1 MTLDIKQI
9 LAGLVTA
16 GILSSLG
23 FVFNNID
30 TLKTENA
37 EQKAVINE
45 LVKDLEEA
53 EDDIDTLETTIGDL
67 KVVAGIIYGKDTT
80 RAKWLGPREA
90 YLFTR
95 KGRVHHRYLK
105 TGHIDSHKS
114 SYRMDR
120 VMTITALSVQ
130 LKEAETGATTLELRK
145 NGVATVIGSL
155 VITSAI
161 GGQVTNLNIDLA
173 VGDVLQMYVNGV
185 EVEEVVAKVTVA
197 YNGGAVV

>member
-53 EDDIDTLETTIGDL
+53 EDDIDTL
-67 KVVAGIIYGKDTT
+67 
-80 RAKWLGPREA
+80 RAMHNDILWQLG
-90 YLFTR
+90 
-95 KGRVHHRYLK
+95 GN
-105 TGHIDSHKS
+105 S
-114 SYRMDR
+114 
-120 VMTITALSVQ
+120 
-130 LKEAETGATTLELRK
+130 
-145 NGVATVIGSL
+145 
-155 VITSAI
+155 
-161 GGQVTNLNIDLA
+161 
-173 VGDVLQMYVNGV
+173 
-185 EVEEVVAKVTVA
+185 
-197 YNGGAVV
+197 

>member
-53 EDDIDTLETTIGDL
+53 EDDIDTL
-67 KVVAGIIYGKDTT
+67 
-80 RAKWLGPREA
+80 RAMHNDILWQLG
-90 YLFTR
+90 
-95 KGRVHHRYLK
+95 
-105 TGHIDSHKS
+105 
-114 SYRMDR
+114 
-120 VMTITALSVQ
+120 
-130 LKEAETGATTLELRK
+130 
-145 NGVATVIGSL
+145 GS
-155 VITSAI
+155 
-161 GGQVTNLNIDLA
+161 
-173 VGDVLQMYVNGV
+173 
-185 EVEEVVAKVTVA
+185 K
-197 YNGGAVV
+197 

>member
-53 EDDIDTLETTIGDL
+53 EDDIDTL
-67 KVVAGIIYGKDTT
+67 
-80 RAKWLGPREA
+80 RAMHNDILWQLGGER
-90 YLFTR
+90 
-95 KGRVHHRYLK
+95 
-105 TGHIDSHKS
+105 
-114 SYRMDR
+114 
-120 VMTITALSVQ
+120 
-130 LKEAETGATTLELRK
+130 
-145 NGVATVIGSL
+145 
-155 VITSAI
+155 
-161 GGQVTNLNIDLA
+161 
-173 VGDVLQMYVNGV
+173 
-185 EVEEVVAKVTVA
+185 
-197 YNGGAVV
+197 